1 MGISRRIRTAVIGA
15 GPRGTSVLERLLA
28 NWASAGSAGTLHID
42 VIDPYPAGPG
52 HVWQPGQSRLYL
64 MNTQS
69 FYPTVVPEDPEL
81 APPLAGR
88 TFDQWRELQ
97 QGHPHP
103 ALTDEER
110 TEVSGLGEAD
120 FPSRA
125 LYGRYLRSTLEE
137 LLTVL
142 PAGVSV
148 DFHPATATSVRHAA
162 AEPVDP
168 AAPEAPEGPSVR
180 FDVVLDGG
188 TVLTVDSV
196 VLAMGH
202 LDARLNAEQRELLSA
217 AEELGLLY
225 VPPAAP
231 ADVDWAVVPAGKP
244 VLVRGM
250 GLNFFDVMGQ
260 LTEGR
265 GGRFV
270 AGESNGEL
278 AYLPSGREPLII
290 AASRRGTPYRAK
302 ATLTGYYPDAVQLR
316 YCTEHAIAKF
326 ADSGIRPSFD
336 FDLWPLLHRDAIWA
350 YYSTL
355 ARSQPDAILTGPG
368 EFLRAL
374 DESLRP
380 HAHSTAK
387 WEHATESVIAVH
399 VRATHRLNLLGL
411 AAPLAGRSFDSR
423 AELDAA
429 VVDYLLDDARR
440 SALGEDD
447 PVKMAIGALHH
458 GRAVLKTAVADSGIT
473 DESWVAGLRG
483 WFESFVEG
491 LASGPPALRAAQL
504 AALAR
509 AGVVRFVGPDP
520 KFGVDRRARTFT
532 AASPWVGGGTD
543 EGLGDESE
551 DVGTFGAGLDRVG
564 VGAGSVGPVGVG
576 AGSVGPVGVGAVGAG
591 SAGVPSAAVRSAG
604 TVRARA
610 GNAVAGAVSATAM
623 IEALA
628 PANRVA
634 VNSSP
639 LLEQLLA
646 EGLVRP
652 RLMMTVEGTPVE
664 TSGMDVVPHPY
675 RPLGANGSMTPGLY
689 VLGLQ
694 LSATQWGTA
703 IAAEARPKS
712 GPVYRSGQRT
722 LRDADEIARDILA
735 P

>member
-1 MGISRRIRTAVIGA
+1 MIGA

-28 NWASAGSAGTLHID
+28 NWASAGSADTLHID
-42 VIDPYPAGPG
+42 VVDPYPAGPG

-81 APPLAGR
+81 VPPLAGR

-97 QGHPHP
+97 QAHPHP
-103 ALTDEER
+103 SLTDEER
-110 TEVSGLGEAD
+110 AELSRLGEAD

-148 DFHPATATSVRHAA
+148 DFHAAAATSVRHAA
-162 AEPVDP
+162 AEAA
-168 AAPEAPEGPSVR
+168 AAPGPDLAASGPAGAEDASVR
-180 FDVVLDGG
+180 FDVVLDDG
-188 TVLTVDSV
+188 TILTVDSV
-196 VLAMGH
+196 VLAVGH
-202 LDARLNAEQRELLSA
+202 LDARLNPEQRELLSA

-231 ADVDWAVVPAGKP
+231 ADVDWSRVPGGKP

-270 AGESNGEL
+270 AGEGTAEL
-278 AYLPSGREPLII
+278 TYLPSGREPLII

-302 ATLTGYYPDAVQLR
+302 ATLTGYYPGTVRLR
-316 YCTEHAIAKF
+316 YCTEGAIAKF

-336 FDLWPLLHRDAIWA
+336 YDLWPLLHRDAVWA

-355 ARSQPDAILTGPG
+355 ARSQPDAILTGPA

-387 WEHATESVIAVH
+387 WEHTAESVIAVH
-399 VRATHRLNLLGL
+399 VRASHRLDLLGL

-491 LASGPPALRAAQL
+491 LASGPPALRSAQL

-509 AGVVRFVGPDP
+509 AGIVRFVGPDP
-520 KFGVDRRARTFT
+520 KFGVDRRARMFT
-532 AASPWVGGGTD
+532 AASPWVGGGM
-543 EGLGDESE
+543 DESADGGAE
-551 DVGTFGAGLDRVG
+551 GSAMEPAGVGGAAAGGAGVRGFV
-564 VGAGSVGPVGVG
+564 
-576 AGSVGPVGVGAVGAG
+576 G
-591 SAGVPSAAVRSAG
+591 SAGVIGAASGTAKAG
-604 TVRARA
+604 AIWDRTE
-610 GNAVAGAVSATAM
+610 NAVSGSGAVAVSGYGAAAVSAAAM

-652 RLMMTVEGTPVE
+652 RLMMSVEGTPVH
-664 TSGMDVVPHPY
+664 TSGLDVVPHPY
-675 RPLGANGSMTPGLY
+675 RPLGANGSVTPGLY

>member
-1 MGISRRIRTAVIGA
+1 VIGA

-28 NWASAGSAGTLHID
+28 NWASAGPAGTLHVD

-69 FYPTVVPEDPEL
+69 FYPTVIPEDQGL
-81 APPLAGR
+81 AAPLAGH

-97 QGHPHP
+97 QRRPDP
-103 ALTDEER
+103 SLTDEER
-110 TEVSGLGEAD
+110 AEVSGLGQTD

-137 LLTVL
+137 LLTRL
-142 PAGVSV
+142 PAGVTV

-162 AEPVDP
+162 AGPGDP
-168 AAPEAPEGPSVR
+168 SAAPEKSAVR
-180 FDVVLDGG
+180 FDVALDDG

-196 VLAMGH
+196 VLALGH
-202 LDARLNAEQRELLSA
+202 LDAQLNPEQRELRSA

-231 ADVDWAVVPAGKP
+231 ADVDWSVIPAGRH

-265 GGRFV
+265 GGRFL
-270 AGESNGEL
+270 AAEANGEL
-278 AYLPSGREPLII
+278 TYQPSGREPLII

-302 ATLTGYYPDAVQLR
+302 ATLTGYYPGAVQLR
-316 YCTEHAIAKF
+316 YCTEAAIAKF

-336 FDLWPLLHRDAIWA
+336 YDLWPLLHRDAIWA

-355 ARSQPDAILTGPG
+355 ARSQPDAVLTGPA

-380 HAHSTAK
+380 HAHSTGK
-387 WEHATESVIAVH
+387 WENAAESVVAVH
-399 VRATHRLNLLGL
+399 IREAHRLNLLGL

-429 VVDYLLDDARR
+429 VVEYLLDDARR

-520 KFGVDRRARTFT
+520 KFGVDRRARMFT
-532 AASPWVGGGTD
+532 AASPWVDETDGGTEESVD
-543 EGLGDESE
+543 GGSEILG
-551 DVGTFGAGLDRVG
+551 
-564 VGAGSVGPVGVG
+564 
-576 AGSVGPVGVGAVGAG
+576 GAV
-591 SAGVPSAAVRSAG
+591 
-604 TVRARA
+604 T
-610 GNAVAGAVSATAM
+610 GAVCATAM

-634 VNSSP
+634 VNASP

-652 RLMMTVEGTPVE
+652 RLMMTVEGIPVQ
-664 TSGMDVVPHPY
+664 TSGLDVVTHPY
-675 RPLGANGSMTPGLY
+675 RPLGANGSVTDGLY

-703 IAAEARPKS
+703 IAAEARPTS

-735 P
+735 L

>member
-1 MGISRRIRTAVIGA
+1 MIGA

-28 NWASAGSAGTLHID
+28 NWASAGPAGTLHVD

-69 FYPTVVPEDPEL
+69 FYPTVIPEDQGL
-81 APPLAGR
+81 AAPLAGH

-97 QGHPHP
+97 QRRPDP
-103 ALTDEER
+103 SLTDEER
-110 TEVSGLGEAD
+110 AEVSGLGQTD

-137 LLTVL
+137 LLTRL
-142 PAGVSV
+142 PAGVTV

-162 AEPVDP
+162 AGPGDP
-168 AAPEAPEGPSVR
+168 SAAPEKSAVR
-180 FDVVLDGG
+180 FDVALDDG

-196 VLAMGH
+196 VLALGH
-202 LDARLNAEQRELLSA
+202 LDAQLNPEQRELRSA

-231 ADVDWAVVPAGKP
+231 ADVDWSVIPAGRH

-265 GGRFV
+265 GGRFL
-270 AGESNGEL
+270 AAEANGEL
-278 AYLPSGREPLII
+278 TYQPSGREPLIV

-302 ATLTGYYPDAVQLR
+302 ATLTGYYPGAVQLR
-316 YCTEHAIAKF
+316 YCTEAAIAKF

-336 FDLWPLLHRDAIWA
+336 YDLWPLLHRDAIWA

-355 ARSQPDAILTGPG
+355 ARSQPDAVLTGPA

-380 HAHSTAK
+380 HAHSTGK
-387 WEHATESVIAVH
+387 WENAAESVVAVH
-399 VRATHRLNLLGL
+399 IREAHRLNLLGL

-429 VVDYLLDDARR
+429 VVEYLLDDARR

-520 KFGVDRRARTFT
+520 KFGVDRRSRMFT
-532 AASPWVGGGTD
+532 AASPWVDEIDGGT
-543 EGLGDESE
+543 E
-551 DVGTFGAGLDRVG
+551 
-564 VGAGSVGPVGVG
+564 GSVDG
-576 AGSVGPVGVGAVGAG
+576 GSEILGGAV
-591 SAGVPSAAVRSAG
+591 
-604 TVRARA
+604 T
-610 GNAVAGAVSATAM
+610 GAVCATAM

-634 VNSSP
+634 VNASP

-652 RLMMTVEGTPVE
+652 RLMMTVEGIPVQ
-664 TSGMDVVPHPY
+664 TSGLDVVTHPY
-675 RPLGANGSMTPGLY
+675 RPLGANGSVTDGLY

-703 IAAEARPKS
+703 IAAEARPTS

-735 P
+735 L